1 MSSLLSRVLVSKM
14 VRQGF
19 DGRLYNW
26 PSRPN
31 QVAIGQCFQSGDESC
46 YTETLL
52 YLIESLLTPGLDTFN
67 LFIVLSRRTF
77 IYKGIRD
84 AGSTADFR
92 ILFENL

>member
-1 MSSLLSRVLVSKM
+1 M

-31 QVAIGQCFQSGDESC
+31 QVAIGHCFQFGDESC
-46 YTETLL
+46 YTLSHTQT
-52 YLIESLLTPGLDTFN
+52 ESLIKPGLDPFN

-84 AGSTADFR
+84 ASSTADFR
-92 ILFENL
+92 ILFKIFEILEIFDFF